1 MTEPPDGADLS
12 RAEATRGRILDAAV
26 QAFADKG
33 FHGTTTRD
41 ITSACGLSS
50 AGLYV
55 HHKSKEELLHQISLA
70 GHVTTLQLVID
81 SKAASTDPV
90 EQLSSTMRAFAADR
104 RSRRGHRGL
113 RHHRPAHGGHGPA
126 LARHRRG
133 QVVSRRRRVGSRGDC
148 RVLRGSCPAH
158 GGGLGDRHL
167 TSRNCPTQPELAH
180 PVLHHGTRRGNSVG
194 PWGVRYSRFS
204 KAGGGVHAYTIRPV
218 RAREWRL

>member
-55 HHKSKEELLHQISLA
+55 HHKSKEELLHQISWA

-90 EQLSSTMRAFAADR
+90 EQLSSTMRAFAA
-104 RSRRGHRGL
+104 
-113 RHHRPAHGGHGPA
+113 HHAREPTRARVVNYELAA
-126 LARHRRG
+126 LSPDHYAEIRAIREQISDEMRQIVEAGVATGVFDTTDPRMAAMALLSLGIDVARWYRE
-133 QVVSRRRRVGSRGDC
+133 
-148 RVLRGSCPAH
+148 
-158 GGGLGDRHL
+158 GGGWA
-167 TSRNCPTQPELAH
+167 PEAIAEFYVGLA
-180 PVLHHGTRRGNSVG
+180 LRMVG
-194 PWGVRYSRFS
+194 AS
-204 KAGGGVHAYTIRPV
+204 AIAT
-218 RAREWRL
+218 